1 MSDIN
6 ILSCLH
12 VDTTKLEEAK
22 VVDET
27 QDSITYE
34 VRTRKIGVVC
44 PKCKNIT
51 SLVKD

>member
-34 VRTRKIGVVC
+34 VKTALRFFTGFLRGFE
-44 PKCKNIT
+44 
-51 SLVKD
+51 

>member
-1 MSDIN
+1 MSEIN

-22 VVDET
+22 VDDET

-34 VRTRKIGVVC
+34 VTSKIGVTLYDV
-44 PKCKNIT
+44 
-51 SLVKD
+51 